1 MTIVDCDV
9 DPGDSFAGGVA
20 RVDGFT
26 LLAGGAGLVGE
37 AAVVVPHR
45 TWVTVAP
52 VSREVPRVQVPQALQ
67 RSRWYLPSEV

>member
-20 RVDGFT
+20 RVDGFA

-37 AAVVVPHR
+37 AAVVPHR
-45 TWVTVAP
+45 TCVTVAP
-52 VSREVPRVQVPQALQ
+52 VSRDVPRVQVPQALQ